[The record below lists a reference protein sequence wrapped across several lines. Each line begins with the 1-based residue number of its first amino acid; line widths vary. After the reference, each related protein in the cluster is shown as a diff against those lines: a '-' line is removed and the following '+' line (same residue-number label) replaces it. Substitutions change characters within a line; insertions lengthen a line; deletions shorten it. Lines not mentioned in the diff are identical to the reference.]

1 MNLKSNNKIFIMLFD
16 TFIFVQ
22 LSILDDAILLMI
34 KHNFLFDLLFFL
46 C

>member
-16 TFIFVQ
+16 TLIFVP

-34 KHNFLFDLLFFL
+34 KQIFLFDLLFFL

>member
-1 MNLKSNNKIFIMLFD
+1 MNLKSNNKIFTMLFD
-16 TFIFVQ
+16 TLIFVQ